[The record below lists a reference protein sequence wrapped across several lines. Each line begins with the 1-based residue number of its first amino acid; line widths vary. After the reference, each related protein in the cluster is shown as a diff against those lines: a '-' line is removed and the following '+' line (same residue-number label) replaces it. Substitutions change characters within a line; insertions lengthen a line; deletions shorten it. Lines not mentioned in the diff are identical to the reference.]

1 MEWLQMNWERVLLG
15 FMVAEKLVKIA
26 NKIGKLGKK
35 GAILWA
41 VGFIVKHSPSKE
53 DDKMFAKIKKALD

>member
-1 MEWLQMNWERVLLG
+1 MSIFSKYAERNIKK
-15 FMVAEKLVKIA
+15 FIA

-53 DDKMFAKIKKALD
+53 DDKMVAKIKKAMESFN

>member
-1 MEWLQMNWERVLLG
+1 MSIFSKYAERNIKK
-15 FMVAEKLVKIA
+15 FIA

>member
-1 MEWLQMNWERVLLG
+1 MSI
-15 FMVAEKLVKIA
+15 FSKYAEKNIKKFIA

>member
-1 MEWLQMNWERVLLG
+1 MSVFSKFAERNIKK
-15 FMVAEKLVKIA
+15 FIA

-53 DDKMFAKIKKALD
+53 DDKMFAKIKKAMESFN